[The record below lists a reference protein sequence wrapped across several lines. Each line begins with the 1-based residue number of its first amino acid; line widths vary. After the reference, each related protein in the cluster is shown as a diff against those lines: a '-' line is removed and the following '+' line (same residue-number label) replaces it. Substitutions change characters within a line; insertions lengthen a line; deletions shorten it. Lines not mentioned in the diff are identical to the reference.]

1 VWTPVPPPPP
11 KPIALPKGVQS
22 LAGARPLQ
30 PRMFDSELSV
40 AVGGIVL
47 GLDILIGGAQGAGK
61 STLCAELAARMAH
74 DLGGL
79 AYWLDAEQ
87 NRDLVA
93 ALFARSGS
101 PMNRIGL
108 ISRYSEDRSTL
119 PLTWREA
126 FARVPRDAVVAVV
139 DSLQRWAPRA
149 ADQTELLAFVRPLP
163 FTVLVISHATKN
175 GQVSGRNE
183 NQHDTDAVVVVKQ
196 TEICVTK
203 CRWTPTPRNV
213 RRRMK
218 TDGEAR
224 TTTG

>member
-1 VWTPVPPPPP
+1 
-11 KPIALPKGVQS
+11 
-22 LAGARPLQ
+22 
-30 PRMFDSELSV
+30 MFHSELST
-40 AVGGIVL
+40 ALGGLVL
-47 GLDILIGGAQGAGK
+47 GLDVLISGTQGAGK
-61 STLCAELAARMAH
+61 STLCAELAARMAQ
-74 DLGGL
+74 DLDGL
-79 AYWLDAEQ
+79 SYWLDAEQ
-87 NRDLVA
+87 NKDLVA

-108 ISRYSEDRSTL
+108 ISRHSEDRSMR

-149 ADQTELLAFVRPLP
+149 ADQTELLAFIRPLP
-163 FTVLVISHATKN
+163 FTVLVISHATKS

-183 NQHDTDAVVVVKQ
+183 NQHDTDAVAFVKQ

-203 CRWTPTPRNV
+203 CRWTPTPRSIP
-213 RRRMK
+213 RK
-218 TDGEAR
+218 TKANGEVR